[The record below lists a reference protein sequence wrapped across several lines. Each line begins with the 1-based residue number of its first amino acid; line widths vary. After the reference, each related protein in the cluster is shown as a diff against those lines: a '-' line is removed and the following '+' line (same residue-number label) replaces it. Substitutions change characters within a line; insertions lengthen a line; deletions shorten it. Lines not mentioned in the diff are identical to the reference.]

1 MGMRGPSPK
10 PSAIR
15 VLEGN
20 RSRRPLNDAE
30 PRPNPVPPKCP
41 KHLDAEAK
49 REWKRI
55 VPILSRMRVLTE
67 ADGHSLANL
76 CQAYSTMVRAQ
87 TKLNESG
94 LLLKTPS
101 GYVQQSPLLGIV
113 NSCVETITKLSR
125 EFGLTPASRSRIQT
139 VEPEQ
144 EMTEIER
151 ALYG

>member
-1 MGMRGPSPK
+1 MGYRGPAPK
-10 PSAIR
+10 PTAIR

-20 RSRRPLNDAE
+20 RGRRPLNDAE
-30 PRPNPVPPKCP
+30 PRPDPVPPKCP

-55 VPILSRMRVLTE
+55 VPILTRMRVLTE

-101 GYVQQSPLLGIV
+101 GYVQQSPLLSIV
-113 NSCVETITKLSR
+113 NTCVQTITQLSR

-139 VEPEQ
+139 TEPVA
-144 EMTEIER
+144 EMTAMER
-151 ALYG
+151 AMFG